1 MDVSHVGIR
10 SEGVNLPVQRSG
22 DSTAVGAVRTIVDV
36 LRRRAERRPADPVF
50 TFIPDARAGARTLT
64 FADLDARAR
73 SIASRLLDEG
83 LRGERALL
91 FYPAGLEVVEAFF
104 GCLSAGVVAVPA
116 FPPRANRTLLR
127 LEAIAADA
135 GARAALSPAGTLRR
149 SREVASPC
157 PTLGAL

>member
-1 MDVSHVGIR
+1 MTSPKLR
-10 SEGVNLPVQRSG
+10 G
-22 DSTAVGAVRTIVDV
+22 DTDLAGARTIVDV
-36 LRRRAERRPADPVF
+36 LRGRAERQPADPVF
-50 TFIPDARAGARTLT
+50 TFITDARTVARTRA

-73 SIASRLLDEG
+73 SVASRLLDEG

-91 FYPAGLEVVEAFF
+91 LYPAGLEFVEAFF
-104 GCLSAGVVAVPA
+104 GCLYAGVVAVPA

-135 GARAALSPAGTLRR
+135 GALAALSPAGTLRR